1 MSKNRFRVYASVH
14 IIFQKDNEIL
24 LSRRKNITSDGLW
37 SLVAGHLDGG
47 ETVTEA
53 CIREA
58 QEEVG
63 VIIKPEDIAITTTC
77 HSYSSH
83 NKREFIQFY
92 TICKKWEGELVNNE
106 PNKCS
111 ELKFF
116 PIDDLPSNIVPYIKD
131 GIEKTLR
138 GINFYEY
145 GWEEKN
151 ILG

>member
-1 MSKNRFRVYASVH
+1 MSKSRFKVYASVH
-14 IIFQKDNEIL
+14 VIFQKDNKIL

-63 VIIKPEDIAITTTC
+63 VNINPKDIAITTVC

-92 TICKKWEGELVNNE
+92 TICKRWKGELINNE
-106 PNKCS
+106 PDKCS

-116 PIDDLPSNIVPYIKD
+116 LLDELPDDIVPYVKD
-131 GIEKTLR
+131 GIKKTFAR
-138 GINFYEY
+138 VYFYEY
-145 GWEEKN
+145 GWEEEN